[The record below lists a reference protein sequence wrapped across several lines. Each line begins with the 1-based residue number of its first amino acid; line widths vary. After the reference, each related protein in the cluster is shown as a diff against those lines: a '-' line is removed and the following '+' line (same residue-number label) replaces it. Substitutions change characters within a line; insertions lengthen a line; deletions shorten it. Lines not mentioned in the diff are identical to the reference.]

1 MNDQHYTFLKFLGD
15 ILFTMLG
22 LGVSVGLALIHEV
35 LAIVFLMVS
44 IVLVIKK
51 IKKVDKNKNVDDED

>member
-1 MNDQHYTFLKFLGD
+1 MNDQHYTFVKFLGD

-35 LAIVFLMVS
+35 LAIVFLIVS

-51 IKKVDKNKNVDDED
+51 INRVDKNKNVDDEE

>member
-1 MNDQHYTFLKFLGD
+1 MNDQHYTFVKFLGD

-35 LAIVFLMVS
+35 LAIVFLIVS
-44 IVLVIKK
+44 IVLVLKK
-51 IKKVDKNKNVDDED
+51 IKKVDKNKNVDDEE

>member
-1 MNDQHYTFLKFLGD
+1 MNNQHYTFVNFLSD

-35 LAIVFLMVS
+35 LAIVFLIVS

>member
-1 MNDQHYTFLKFLGD
+1 MNDQHYTFVKFLGD

-35 LAIVFLMVS
+35 LAIVFLLVS

-51 IKKVDKNKNVDDED
+51 IKKVDKNKNVDDEE

>member
-1 MNDQHYTFLKFLGD
+1 MNDQHYTFVKFLGD

-22 LGVSVGLALIHEV
+22 LGVSVGLALIHEI
-35 LAIVFLMVS
+35 LAIVFLIVS

-51 IKKVDKNKNVDDED
+51 INRLCRGN

>member
-1 MNDQHYTFLKFLGD
+1 MNDQHYTFVKFLGD

-22 LGVSVGLALIHEV
+22 LGVSVGLALIHEI

>member
-1 MNDQHYTFLKFLGD
+1 
-15 ILFTMLG
+15 MLG

-35 LAIVFLMVS
+35 LAIVFLIVS

-51 IKKVDKNKNVDDED
+51 INRVDKNKNVDDEE